1 MTRGDGCG
9 MTLHRAGQAGAEP
22 LLRKVGFAA
31 LRVNGSMRDKLLNKT
46 LFLKL
51 AHSRV
56 EISA

>member
-1 MTRGDGCG
+1 